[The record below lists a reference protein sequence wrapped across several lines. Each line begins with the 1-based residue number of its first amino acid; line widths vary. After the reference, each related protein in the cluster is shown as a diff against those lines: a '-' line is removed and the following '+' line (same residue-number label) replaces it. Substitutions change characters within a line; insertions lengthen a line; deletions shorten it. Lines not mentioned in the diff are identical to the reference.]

1 MNSHVIPTPAYRQ
14 ASLRTGAE
22 YMAPDQVPENYCKVS
37 EQEGKVTKLT
47 EYLMEVTYKDGSVE
61 TYAIGKSRG
70 ELEGVAYTHELITEF
85 KAGDKIKPGEVLYY
99 HKDFFE
105 RDILDPTNMMIKYSK
120 NITIA
125 INTSQGTYEDSSV
138 ISSRLASDFHTYN
151 DKPIRKTIDFDTNI
165 DKLVNV
171 GDVVDSNTVLYI
183 NSGEGENTSNLDEEA
198 LSMLESINA
207 LSPVAEAAGVVSY
220 IEVKYNGELDDMS
233 PSLRKL
239 ATRMDKE
246 LYERT
251 KGTEYEAKTNQVT
264 GEYMSSGG
272 KLDRN
277 KLELSVYIKVK
288 LDAGV
293 GDKLVFVNH
302 CKSVE
307 GDVFDYSIVGARS
320 LDNIDAKFAFV
331 GIQHRVVASFMRQ
344 GTVNRVA
351 RFRGKQIASKFLAAI
366 KK

>member
-14 ASLRTGAE
+14 SPLRTGAE
-22 YMAPDQVPENYCKVS
+22 YMAPDQVPDNFCKVS
-37 EQEGKVTKLT
+37 EQEGKVTNVT
-47 EYLMEVTYKDGSVE
+47 EHLMEVTYKDGTVE
-61 TYAIGKSRG
+61 TYTIGNTRG
-70 ELEGVAYTHELITEF
+70 ELEGVAYTHTIITEF
-85 KAGDKIKPGEVLYY
+85 KVGDKVKEGDILYY

-105 RDILDPTNMMIKYSK
+105 RDILDPTNMMIKF
-120 NITIA
+120 NRIITVA
-125 INTSQGTYEDSSV
+125 INTSQGSYEDSSV
-138 ISSRLASDFHTYN
+138 VSSRLTELFHTYN

-171 GDVVDSNTVLYI
+171 GDVVDSNTILYI

-207 LSPVAEAAGVVSY
+207 LSPVAEAAGIVSY
-220 IEVKYNGELDDMS
+220 IEIKYNGEVDDMS

-277 KLELSVYIKVK
+277 KLELSVYIKVR

-293 GDKLVFVNH
+293 GDKMVFGNQA
-302 CKSVE
+302 KSVE
-307 GDVFDYSIVGARS
+307 GDVFDYSIVGAKS
-320 LDNIDAKFAFV
+320 LDIVDGKFAFV
-331 GIQHRVVASFMRQ
+331 GIQHRIIASFMRQ

-351 RFRGKQIASKFLAAI
+351 RYRGKQIASKFLAAI